1 MIRVLLVDDHG
12 LVRTGIKR
20 ILGETRGIEVVGEA
34 DTGEQ
39 ALSLTRE
46 LRPDIVLMDV
56 NMPGMGGLEATR
68 RLQQRW
74 REVKVIV
81 LTVHADAPFPARL
94 LEAGASGYLTK
105 GCDAIELVG
114 AIRAVCDG
122 TRYIGNDIAQQLALT
137 LLPGSER
144 SPFDELSCREM
155 EVMMMLVQGHD
166 TRYMSQLLS
175 LSPKTVS
182 TYKYRLYEKLAVKN
196 DVELTRLAI
205 RHGIVEAAVAD

>member
-1 MIRVLLVDDHG
+1 MIRVLIVDDHG

-20 ILGETRGIEVVGEA
+20 ILDETRGIEVVGEA
-34 DTGEQ
+34 ETGEY
-39 ALSLTRE
+39 ALAVTRE
-46 LRPDIVLMDV
+46 QRPDVVLMDV

-68 RLQQRW
+68 RLR
-74 REVKVIV
+74 RRCRDVKIIA

-105 GCDAIELVG
+105 GCDAVELVG
-114 AIRAVCDG
+114 AIRAVCNG
-122 TRYIGNDIAQQLALT
+122 NRYIGNDIAQELALA
-137 LLPGSER
+137 LLPGADR
-144 SPFDELSCREM
+144 SPFDELSCREI

-182 TYKYRLYEKLAVKN
+182 TYKYRLYEKLAVRN
-196 DVELTRLAI
+196 DVQLTRLAI
-205 RHGIVEAAVAD
+205 RHGIVEAAAAD

>member
-1 MIRVLLVDDHG
+1 MINVLLVDDHG

-34 DTGEQ
+34 ETGEY
-39 ALSLTRE
+39 ALTLTRE
-46 LRPDIVLMDV
+46 KRPDVVLMDV

-68 RLQQRW
+68 RLQR
-74 REVKVIV
+74 RCGDVKVIV
-81 LTVHADAPFPARL
+81 LTVHADAPFPAKL

-105 GCDAIELVG
+105 GCDAVELVG

-122 TRYIGNDIAQQLALT
+122 HRYIGSDIAQQLALT
-137 LLPGSER
+137 LLPGADR

-182 TYKYRLYEKLAVKN
+182 TYKYRLYEKLAVRN

-205 RHGIVEAAVAD
+205 RHGIVEAVAAD

>member
-12 LVRTGIKR
+12 LVRTGIRR
-20 ILGETRGIEVVGEA
+20 ILEETRGIEVVGEA
-34 DTGEQ
+34 ETGEY
-39 ALSLTRE
+39 ALALTRE
-46 LRPDIVLMDV
+46 HRPDVVLMDV

-68 RLQQRW
+68 RLQQRCKD
-74 REVKVIV
+74 VKVIV

-94 LEAGASGYLTK
+94 LEAGACGYLTK
-105 GCDAIELVG
+105 GCDAVELVG

-122 TRYIGNDIAQQLALT
+122 SRYIGSDIAQQLALT
-137 LLPGSER
+137 LLPGADR

-155 EVMMMLVQGHD
+155 EVMLMLVQGHD

-182 TYKYRLYEKLAVKN
+182 TYKYRLYEKLAVRN

-205 RHGIVEAAVAD
+205 RHGIVEAAVAN